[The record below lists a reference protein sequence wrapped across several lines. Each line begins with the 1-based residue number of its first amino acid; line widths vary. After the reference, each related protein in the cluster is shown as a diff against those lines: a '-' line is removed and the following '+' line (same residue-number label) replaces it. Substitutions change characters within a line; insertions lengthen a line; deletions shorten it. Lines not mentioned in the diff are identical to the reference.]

1 LKTSTAARPMVRIGV
16 VSALVVL
23 GASCSSSKPVE
34 QSVPY
39 TSKDGRFSVVF
50 PKKPDVGVRD
60 AQTGGVK
67 RKVTSALA
75 SKGSDEFGVTYSDF
89 PSSFLAD
96 GGIKVLEK
104 VRDTVVG
111 DVKAT
116 LVSSNETTIG
126 KNPALDV
133 VANVPSGATKG
144 EYHAKFILVG
154 TRIYEVLVIR
164 NDPKANDTLMRD
176 FFDSF
181 ELTGS

>member
-1 LKTSTAARPMVRIGV
+1 MKTATAARPMVRIGV

-23 GASCSSSKPVE
+23 GACGSSKPVDE
-34 QSVPY
+34 SFTF
-39 TSKDGRFSVVF
+39 TSAAGRFTAEF

-60 AQTGGVK
+60 AVTGGVK

-75 SKGSDEFGVTYSDF
+75 SKGSDEFGVTFSDF
-89 PSSFLAD
+89 PNSYLAD
-96 GGIKVLEK
+96 GPAKVLEK
-104 VRDTVVG
+104 VRDTVIG

-116 LVSSNETTIG
+116 LVSSTETTVG
-126 KNPALDV
+126 KSPALDV

-144 EYHAKFILVG
+144 EYHAKFVIAG

-164 NDPKANDTLMRD
+164 NDPKADDTLMRN